1 MLLELIAA
9 WVNIL
14 NDDAAAARLAEIK
27 TALPDTYFAWSGP
40 TTDGSAAYFRVQ
52 GPTVVIEYAPQ
63 GSTSH
68 IHTIIR
74 DPSNDYGQK
83 LIKN

>member
-1 MLLELIAA
+1 
-9 WVNIL
+9 
-14 NDDAAAARLAEIK
+14 
-27 TALPDTYFAWSGP
+27 
-40 TTDGSAAYFRVQ
+40 VQ

-74 DPSNDYGQK
+74 DLTNDYGQK
-83 LIKN
+83 FTKN